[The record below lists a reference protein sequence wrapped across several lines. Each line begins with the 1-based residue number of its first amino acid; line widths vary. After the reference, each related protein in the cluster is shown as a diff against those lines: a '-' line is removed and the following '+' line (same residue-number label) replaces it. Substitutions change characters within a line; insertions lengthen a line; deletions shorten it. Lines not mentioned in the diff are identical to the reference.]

1 MTNLKISKPLLC
13 FSISLMTLVKGIDK
27 YINEKMIWGC
37 LLILFI
43 CLAVYCWKKLH
54 QKIII
59 LSFGL
64 FGASC
69 LIEFFWQTDTPYD
82 GMIKNMVGLW
92 MIFFAIA
99 SVLISKM
106 KECND
111 ADQKVVKLIVGL
123 FGGSIFLLC
132 AIACLIFWMKS

>member
-1 MTNLKISKPLLC
+1 MTNLKISKPLVC
-13 FSISLMTLVKGIDK
+13 FSISLMTLVKGMDK
-27 YINEKMIWGC
+27 YINEKLLWGC

-54 QKIII
+54 QKIIL

-106 KECND
+106 NECND
-111 ADQKVVKLIVGL
+111 ADKKIVNLIVGL

-132 AIACLIFWMKS
+132 AIAYIGFLIKS

>member
-1 MTNLKISKPLLC
+1 MTNLKISKPLVC
-13 FSISLMTLVKGIDK
+13 FSISLMTLVKGLDT

-82 GMIKNMVGLW
+82 GMLKNMVGLW

-123 FGGSIFLLC
+123 FGCSIFLLC

>member
-1 MTNLKISKPLLC
+1 MTNLKISKPLVC
-13 FSISLMTLVKGIDK
+13 FSISLMTLVKGLDT
-27 YINEKMIWGC
+27 YINEKMIWEC

-54 QKIII
+54 QKIIL

-82 GMIKNMVGLW
+82 GMLKNMVGLW

>member
-1 MTNLKISKPLLC
+1 MTNLKISKPLVC
-13 FSISLMTLVKGIDK
+13 FSISLMTLVKGLDT
-27 YINEKMIWGC
+27 YIKEKMIWGC

-54 QKIII
+54 QKIIL

-82 GMIKNMVGLW
+82 GMLKNMVGLW

-132 AIACLIFWMKS
+132 AIACLIFGMKS

>member
-1 MTNLKISKPLLC
+1 MTNFKISKPLVC
-13 FSISLMTLVKGIDK
+13 FSISLMTLVKGLDT

-54 QKIII
+54 QKIIL

-82 GMIKNMVGLW
+82 GMLKNMVGLW

-132 AIACLIFWMKS
+132 AIACLIFGMKS